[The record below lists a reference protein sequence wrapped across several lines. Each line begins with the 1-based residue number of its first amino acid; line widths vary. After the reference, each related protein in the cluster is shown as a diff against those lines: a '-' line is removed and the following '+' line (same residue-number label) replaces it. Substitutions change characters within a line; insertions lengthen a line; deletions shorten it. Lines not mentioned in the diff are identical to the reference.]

1 MSGWFTLFTN
11 CRYILNG
18 ELVDDHLV
26 ISDETGLILKRE
38 GYIGGEAV
46 DLEDNII
53 APGFLELH
61 TNGANGF
68 HFTHFDDEKSY
79 SKKVD
84 DIARYYA
91 TQGVTGFYA
100 TIPTVKSD
108 EFQKVRKSPPVEH
121 LGDVAADV
129 PPCLCVSSRTGSP
142 QRRASRPNEFETSA
156 DIPQILP
163 SLTPRS
169 IPNSAS
175 LLGAHVEGPYLHA
188 TKKGAHNASLF
199 QTCDADPNSIYGS
212 SNLKD
217 AVKLVT
223 LAPEL
228 RGAPFL
234 IKDLAAQGIRVS
246 MGHSTATYEDGLAG
260 VYAGA
265 TCLTHTLNAMPAF
278 DSRAPGLAGLIS
290 LPQMHQPPTPY
301 YTVIADGQHLH
312 PSTVSL
318 LHRANPKRSITITDS
333 IELASLPDGTYP
345 GHSQIPFQQTKSSD
359 RATISGTNTLIGGCI
374 PLQQSVRNL
383 MEWSGCGIAE
393 AVGTVTENIAGLMG
407 IDGEGGRGV
416 LKEGRRADLTVLS
429 EAGEVLQTWV
439 AGVKVWDKD
448 EEVMM
453 REGNDE
459 SQD

>member
-18 ELVDDHLV
+18 ELVEDHLV

-38 GYIGGEAV
+38 GYIGGEAI
-46 DLEDNII
+46 DLEDSII

-84 DIARYYA
+84 SIARYYA

-108 EFQKVRKSPPVEH
+108 EFQK
-121 LGDVAADV
+121 
-129 PPCLCVSSRTGSP
+129 
-142 QRRASRPNEFETSA
+142 
-156 DIPQILP
+156 ILP
-163 SLTPRS
+163 SLKPRS

-175 LLGAHVEGPYLHA
+175 LLGAHVEGPYLHP

-199 QTCDADPNSIYGS
+199 QTCDADPVSIYGS
-212 SNLKD
+212 TNLQNTI
-217 AVKLVT
+217 KLVT

-228 RGAPFL
+228 SGAPFL
-234 IKDLAAQGIRVS
+234 IKDLAAQDIRVS

-260 VYAGA
+260 LYAGA
-265 TCLTHTLNAMPAF
+265 TCLTHTLNAMPSLG
-278 DSRAPGLAGLIS
+278 SRAPGLAGLIS

-318 LHRANPKRSITITDS
+318 LHRADPRRAITITDS
-333 IELASLPDGTYP
+333 IELASLPDGTHP
-345 GHSQIPFQQTKSSD
+345 GHAQIPFEQTKAGD
-359 RATISGTNTLIGGCI
+359 RATIAGTDTLIGGCI

-393 AVGTVTENIAGLMG
+393 AVGTVTENVAGLMG

-429 EAGEVLQTWV
+429 EKGEVLQTWI
-439 AGVKVWDKD
+439 AGVKVWDK
-448 EEVMM
+448 EEDVEL
-453 REGNDE
+453 REKDGE
-459 SQD
+459 ARG